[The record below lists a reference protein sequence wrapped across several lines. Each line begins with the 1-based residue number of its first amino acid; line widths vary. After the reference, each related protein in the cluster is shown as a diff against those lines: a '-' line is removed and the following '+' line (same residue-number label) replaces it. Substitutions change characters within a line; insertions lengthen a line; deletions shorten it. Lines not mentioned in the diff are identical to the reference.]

1 MFKKYQIIL
10 LSIAVLLTGC
20 ASVPMAS
27 LEEDAKAKEFLSPAD
42 DKSGIYI
49 YRNTFVGQA
58 LKKNV
63 SIDNTII
70 GETANKVYFYTEIEP
85 GSHVISTESEFSDNK
100 IELETKGGINYFIEQ
115 YIKMGVFV
123 GGANLKVVSET
134 EGKKA
139 VLACKLAK

>member
-1 MFKKYQIIL
+1 MFKKYPIIL
-10 LSIAVLLTGC
+10 LSIVVLLSSC

-27 LEEDAKAKEFLSPAD
+27 LKDDAKAKEFLNPAN

-63 SIDNTII
+63 FIDRLLV
-70 GETANKVYFYTEIEP
+70 GETANKVYFYKKITP
-85 GSHVISTESEFSDNK
+85 GKHIISTESEFSDNK
-100 IELETKGGINYFIEQ
+100 IELVTKGGINYFIEQ

-123 GGANLKVVSET
+123 GGANLKIISEA

-139 VLACKLAK
+139 VLECQLAK